1 MPALQVS
8 YYLTKK
14 VFNKNLN
21 IKKLATNFLKAA
33 SSSEDCYKNTPLD
46 KGVGVRRGEDLR

>member
-46 KGVGVRRGEDLR
+46 KGVGVKRGEDLR